1 MILRNDSL
9 LPKYE
14 EVIWS
19 GIGISGLS
27 DDDLTPAILQHSA
40 SQLPRNSP
48 ALQTDQICDS
58 VRKSKRR
65 MARRRAL
72 ICASMVEL
80 DVHKVIYATHN
91 PFFTSWYGQSG
102 TCLRNCSAL
111 LSKIWLYSAS
121 IPPIADLSVYV
132 SASFCR
138 RFLSILSYRCSFL
151 GPIELI

>member
-9 LPKYE
+9 LPMYE

-27 DDDLTPAILQHSA
+27 DDDLPPAFLQHSA

-80 DVHKVIYATHN
+80 DVHKVICAMKD
-91 PFFTSWYGQSG
+91 PFFSLG
-102 TCLRNCSAL
+102 TAKVAYVHEIAQRFSQRHGCTQPQFPRLPIFRSMFQL
-111 LSKIWLYSAS
+111 LF
-121 IPPIADLSVYV
+121 VEE
-132 SASFCR
+132 
-138 RFLSILSYRCSFL
+138 SYPF
-151 GPIELI
+151 